1 MSASS
6 AMRPGAGKIKT
17 SKNLHEILMAGFGW
31 RQIAFRGRLVSSL
44 SVYRFAVDLTQF
56 FDN

>member
-1 MSASS
+1 
-6 AMRPGAGKIKT
+6 
-17 SKNLHEILMAGFGW
+17 MAGFGW

-44 SVYRFAVDLTQF
+44 SGDRFAVELTQF